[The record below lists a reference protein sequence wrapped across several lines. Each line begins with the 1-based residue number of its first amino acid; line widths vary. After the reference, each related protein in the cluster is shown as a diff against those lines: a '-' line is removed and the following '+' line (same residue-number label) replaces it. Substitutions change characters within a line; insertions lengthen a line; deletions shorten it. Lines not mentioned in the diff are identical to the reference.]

1 VVRIRVKRLRLPK
14 VSRPAWLKRPKVRRL
29 ARARSA
35 TFTGGGLVSAGV
47 WEWFGR
53 PVALVVAGAL
63 IVAYSLLIA
72 DIAEPEP
79 GDGNGGPDP
88 W

>member
-1 VVRIRVKRLRLPK
+1 MKRPK
-14 VSRPAWLKRPKVRRL
+14 VGRPAWLKRPKVSRL
-29 ARARSA
+29 ARARGA
-35 TFTGGGLVSAGV
+35 TFAGGCLVSAGV

-63 IVAYSLLIA
+63 VVAYSLLIA
-72 DIAEPEP
+72 DVAEPSED
-79 GDGNGGPDP
+79 DGGSDQ

>member
-1 VVRIRVKRLRLPK
+1 LSRLE
-14 VSRPAWLKRPKVRRL
+14 
-29 ARARSA
+29 RARGA
-35 TFTGGGLVSAGV
+35 TFTGGGLIAAGT
-47 WEWFGR
+47 WQWFGG

-72 DIAEPEP
+72 DVAEPSKDDGRP
-79 GDGNGGPDP
+79 GE

>member
-1 VVRIRVKRLRLPK
+1 MVRIRVKRLKLPK
-14 VSRPAWLKRPKVRRL
+14 VSRPAWLKRPKVSRL
-29 ARARSA
+29 ARARGA
-35 TFTGGGLVSAGV
+35 TFTGGGLIAAGV
-47 WEWFGR
+47 WQWFGG

-72 DIAEPEP
+72 DVAEPSEDDRRP
-79 GDGNGGPDP
+79 ES